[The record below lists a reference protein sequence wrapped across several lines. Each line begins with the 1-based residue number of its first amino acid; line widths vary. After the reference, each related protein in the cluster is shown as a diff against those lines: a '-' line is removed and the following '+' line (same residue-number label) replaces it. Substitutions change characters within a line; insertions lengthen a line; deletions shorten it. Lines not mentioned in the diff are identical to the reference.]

1 MADKDIGGIKFTVDG
16 DDSGLKRVDESMENL
31 QQTAKDTEKAIDKYG
46 NALTDADKKAGR
58 FIDKAGKMREAN
70 GRFVKS
76 IELAERKTGNLGDT
90 SVKTAKDIDQL
101 KTEVKENGDQLK
113 TAAGYATA
121 FTAALGTVTAIAA
134 KAGKELNNM
143 ARLSGTSVE
152 EFQKLAFGANEAGIS
167 TEKLGDIYK
176 DTQDKIGDFLNT
188 GGGELADYFENIAP
202 KVGQTAE
209 QFRGLSGPQ
218 ALGLFQQGLEK
229 ANLTAAEQIFY
240 LESLANDAALLSP
253 LLADNG
259 KGFSDAAKRME
270 ELNLVLSQA
279 EVDGLVEVDKAF
291 NELGTTVA
299 KNTQR
304 IVGENAE
311 EIADAIKSVS
321 EAIAS
326 ATDFISENMDMIV
339 KITTILGSGAAAW
352 YAYRTAILVA
362 TAAQTAFNVA
372 ARANPIGI
380 LVTVLGTAA
389 GALLTFADNTQTA
402 KEKVDELTGSTQA
415 LTYAEKQLLAT
426 KLEDRARIKQE
437 ELDIMNKQIKVL
449 EAQRAAETDIQ
460 KAGRGNDD
468 GALGAMER
476 RAQAAKDEIEA
487 LKEKATQ
494 LKTIEIIS
502 GSIGEK
508 SVQSSKQASDDLQK
522 LIDKYNKLKAEE
534 RELLEEQE
542 SLNDA
547 FKKGGDNV
555 PLIENALNKVKE
567 RLVEIK
573 KELGPLIPDASKS
586 MSIFDVGANTSDDF
600 SDTFVTTLSPKLE
613 KELGIQ
619 AKTFGKVFGE
629 TLDKLDWSQYGG
641 NIGASLGEALVTG
654 DASMLKGA
662 LSGAVG
668 NLATDALTPA
678 LTSAFGAS
686 ASAFLGPLAGG
697 VAGSLVDGIMA
708 GKQEISRSV
717 RIVVADGVAKGF
729 TDIKYDSV
737 FGGSSSVIGFEF
749 LDNERITNSLS
760 NALSELDESIEL
772 IGSKVEDFEGVFEGD
787 TIADAL
793 DSASEQYINA
803 GFGSIEAFQEFG
815 ETASD
820 TLNRITDT
828 LKTTNDAIRNVVGND
843 TELAIEQYTQ
853 GIADAIDTNQELGV
867 EYWQAAKVAITDL
880 ATGVLEPVEGA
891 EGDLVRGT
899 ESYKRAF
906 DDYLA
911 TVAGGGRFFAGGT
924 TKTGQDLINY
934 IDQNQLPEAISRLG
948 EGMQVATIEFAEE
961 LESLIEGGN
970 VTNALESL
978 TNVIATDVENYS
990 EQVNNALEDLEDLG
1004 FGGVSV
1010 SDFGAQYEEALKR
1023 TVTPEIL
1030 ANFANAAVL
1039 FEKIGDATESLN
1051 DELEEQASRVGDL
1064 QQEYNALVGRDDL
1077 NDLIDYEE
1085 RLADARS
1092 DEEMQLIESIRYQEL
1107 LNDAR
1112 KNEVETLSDY
1122 VGLLGAAA
1130 TDALGNLKEGFDAVV
1145 EESTASLDA
1154 LRDSLN
1160 DQIDAE
1166 QERADKQ
1173 VERLQAEQ
1181 DATGTSLSNAK
1192 SLINLLDSAMNT
1204 LGERSEDLQE
1214 KLFTQSFVDIQNA
1227 INTAR
1232 ATGELPDAEL
1242 IEGAVS
1248 QLSTAGTGTY
1258 SSRVDREREALQ
1270 ARKLLSDLNDLSE
1283 DSLTEAEQQI
1293 ELLDEQ
1299 IEAIEQSSEATIKAL
1314 NTQIDDAEE
1323 QHKQLIDKFDAQYEA
1338 QQEYYDEST
1347 AQLQKQLDALNG
1359 INNSFE
1365 SFEQVLSEALNAAGS
1380 AVDAT
1385 VNAGSGSGVTNQDI
1399 ADYLTQFTNDN
1410 FVSDTEAQAIYN
1422 KSLEY
1427 GVSSS
1432 LVGDI
1437 LNSQLT
1443 GGSSINVNDWLS
1455 RNNLPSVGGNN
1466 MNSMASAVSSMSDRL
1481 SAQLSEIA
1489 GSSNTTA
1496 NVLNSSSAP
1505 GGFGIVVK
1513 QE

>member
-31 QQTAKDTEKAIDKYG
+31 QQTAKDTQQGLDNLGGEATKSSKQVKNFGDATEKTEKKTKGMSTAVKAAGAALATYLTIDAAKEIIKTADSFELLNDRIRLATESTGDYVSVQRELYKLSQQTGTALSGNVDLFQRIQIGASELGRSNTDVIQLVESLSKLGTLGGSSSEELNNATVQLSQGLAGGIIRAEEFNSILENTPKIAQSIATGLNVSVGELRNMMLNGELLANDVFDSILSQTTQINEQFDQMPNRIGRAGTSLSNAWSNTVGLLNDATGASSAIADWM
-46 NALTDADKKAGR
+46 DAIAEKLDQRVDYWREELDLVEQMEIQVSSLEAAYRGLGLVQLEARKATLSR
-58 FIDKAGKMREAN
+58 MEAD
-70 GRFVKS
+70 
-76 IELAERKTGNLGDT
+76 LAER
-90 SVKTAKDIDQL
+90 
-101 KTEVKENGDQLK
+101 VKEVEDNIISLPMDDVIRQNYAAVKAELDEVSKQIEKITGDQ
-113 TAAGYATA
+113 
-121 FTAALGTVTAIAA
+121 
-134 KAGKELNNM
+134 
-143 ARLSGTSVE
+143 E
-152 EFQKLAFGANEAGIS
+152 EGANDVNEALEALLKKYPQLI
-167 TEKLGDIYK
+167 D
-176 DTQDKIGDFLNT
+176 
-188 GGGELADYFENIAP
+188 
-202 KVGQTAE
+202 AE
-209 QFRGLSGPQ
+209 QL
-218 ALGLFQQGLEK
+218 
-229 ANLTAAEQIFY
+229 
-240 LESLANDAALLSP
+240 
-253 LLADNG
+253 
-259 KGFSDAAKRME
+259 
-270 ELNLVLSQA
+270 
-279 EVDGLVEVDKAF
+279 
-291 NELGTTVA
+291 
-299 KNTQR
+299 
-304 IVGENAE
+304 
-311 EIADAIKSVS
+311 
-321 EAIAS
+321 
-326 ATDFISENMDMIV
+326 
-339 KITTILGSGAAAW
+339 
-352 YAYRTAILVA
+352 
-362 TAAQTAFNVA
+362 
-372 ARANPIGI
+372 
-380 LVTVLGTAA
+380 
-389 GALLTFADNTQTA
+389 
-402 KEKVDELTGSTQA
+402 
-415 LTYAEKQLLAT
+415 
-426 KLEDRARIKQE
+426 
-437 ELDIMNKQIKVL
+437 
-449 EAQRAAETDIQ
+449 
-460 KAGRGNDD
+460 
-468 GALGAMER
+468 
-476 RAQAAKDEIEA
+476 
-487 LKEKATQ
+487 
-494 LKTIEIIS
+494 
-502 GSIGEK
+502 
-508 SVQSSKQASDDLQK
+508 
-522 LIDKYNKLKAEE
+522 
-534 RELLEEQE
+534 LLEEQLL
-542 SLNDA
+542 LNA
-547 FKKGGDNV
+547 
-555 PLIENALNKVKE
+555 ALETTAEKE
-567 RLVEIK
+567 IPAIVSALEQVRLKLKQIRDER
-573 KELGPLIPDASKS
+573 KEDGPLIPVVDSGGS
-586 MSIFDVGANTSDDF
+586 SGMSIFDVGA
-600 SDTFVTTLSPKLE
+600 DTQTEFKNQMEGIAP
-613 KELGIQ
+613 ELGKAIGYEIAEGTEKQ
-619 AKTFGKVFGE
+619 
-629 TLDKLDWSQYGG
+629 LDKLDWSQYGG

-654 DASMLKGA
+654 DTSMLKGA

-678 LTSAFGAS
+678 LTSAFGAG

-697 VAGSLVDGIMA
+697 VAGSLVDGLLA

-717 RIVVADGVAKGF
+717 EIVFSDGIAQAF
-729 TDIKYDSV
+729 TNIEYDSML
-737 FGGSSSVIGFEF
+737 GGSSSVIGFEF

-760 NALSELDESIEL
+760 NTLSELDESIEL

-906 DDYLA
+906 DDYLK

-1004 FGGVSV
+1004 FGGVSI
-1010 SDFGAQYEEALKR
+1010 SEFGAQYEEALKR

-1064 QQEYNALVGRDDL
+1064 QQEYNALIGRDDL

-1092 DEEMQLIESIRYQEL
+1092 DEEMQLIESIRYQGL

-1112 KNEVETLSDY
+1112 KDEIETLSDY
-1122 VGLLGAAA
+1122 VGLLGTSA
-1130 TDALGNLKEGFDAVV
+1130 TEALSDLKGGFDTVI
-1145 EESTASLDA
+1145 EESAASLDA
-1154 LRDSLN
+1154 LRNSLN

-1181 DATGTSLSNAK
+1181 DATETSVSNAK

-1204 LGERSEDLQE
+1204 LGERSEDLQD

-1248 QLSTAGTGTY
+1248 QLSTAGTGEFRT
-1258 SSRVDREREALQ
+1258 RVDRERETLQ

-1299 IEAIEQSSEATIKAL
+1299 IEAIEESSEATIKAL

-1323 QHKQLIDKFDAQYEA
+1323 QHKQLIDKFDSQYEA

-1455 RNNLPSVGGNN
+1455 RNNLSSVGGNN
-1466 MNSMASAVSSMSDRL
+1466 MNSMASAVNSMSDRL

-1489 GSSNTTA
+1489 GSSGTTA